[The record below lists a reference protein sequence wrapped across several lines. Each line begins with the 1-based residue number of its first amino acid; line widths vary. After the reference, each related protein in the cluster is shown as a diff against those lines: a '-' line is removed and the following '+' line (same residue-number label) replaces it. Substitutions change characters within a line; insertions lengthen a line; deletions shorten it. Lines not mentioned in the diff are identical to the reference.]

1 MITSNK
7 LFVQLK
13 LKIIVNYSH
22 KDLLIGQQN
31 DIKEK
36 KKNSAE
42 PNKLDTCFVC
52 IKTCSLTVLCLNKE
66 NSVGELSYETLITW
80 QADHVLV
87 NNKSV
92 PSIVLHIY
100 TIWELVIKKE
110 RTYNKFIIPHATNIR
125 FMVKKLQHMIIQKTH
140 GLMD

>member
-13 LKIIVNYSH
+13 LKNIVNCSH

-36 KKNSAE
+36 KLSKNSAE
-42 PNKLDTCFVC
+42 PNKLDTCFVY

-66 NSVGELSYETLITW
+66 NSVGELSYETLVT
-80 QADHVLV
+80 
-87 NNKSV
+87 
-92 PSIVLHIY
+92 
-100 TIWELVIKKE
+100 
-110 RTYNKFIIPHATNIR
+110 
-125 FMVKKLQHMIIQKTH
+125 
-140 GLMD
+140 